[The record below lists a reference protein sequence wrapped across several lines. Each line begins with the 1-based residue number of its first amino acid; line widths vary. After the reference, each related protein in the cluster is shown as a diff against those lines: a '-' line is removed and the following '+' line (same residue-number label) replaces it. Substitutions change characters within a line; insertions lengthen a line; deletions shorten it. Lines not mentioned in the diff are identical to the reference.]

1 MCFPHLEKK
10 MIEDL
15 NAMPDGLSTKG
26 QKAYK
31 AIMDVMPLVNGEVD
45 TGGCKT
51 FYSPAEWRAK
61 GEHYCLDA
69 ELIVVYDGGD
79 VAGFFNY
86 EYAMDF
92 DNYSLINDMD
102 QQLSNAGFYSEQGTN
117 WYSGIYET
125 PL

>member
-1 MCFPHLEKK
+1 

-15 NAMPDGLSTKG
+15 NAMPEGLSTKG
-26 QKAYK
+26 RQAYK
-31 AIMDVMPLVNGEVD
+31 VIMDAMTLVTGTVD

-51 FYSPAEWRAK
+51 FYSPAQWKAR
-61 GEHYCLDA
+61 GEQYCHGA

-86 EYAMDF
+86 EYAMAF

-102 QQLSNAGFYSEQGTN
+102 QQLSNAGFYGEQGTN
-117 WYSGIYET
+117 WYSGIYES
-125 PL
+125 PM